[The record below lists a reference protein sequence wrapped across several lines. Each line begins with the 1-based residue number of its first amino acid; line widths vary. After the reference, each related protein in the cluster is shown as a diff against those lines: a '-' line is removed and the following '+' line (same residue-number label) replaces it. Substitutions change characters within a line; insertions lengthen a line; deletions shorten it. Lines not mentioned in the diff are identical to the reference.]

1 MRHCLLVSTIRP
13 PHGPSNFNTTALE
26 RSAKSLQQTNDSV
39 NGLKTSLEKNK
50 LDIKTLESHD
60 VYFSSQSSRA
70 KLDRFL
76 DEETQRTMVLQFEVA
91 ESVTPKP
98 FVTPPLALVLEKF
111 PQPPLRVGF
120 QWQEVDPVY
129 RLQKILFS
137 PIQHQALMMKT
148 FGFDTQ
154 QPVIL
159 RPFHLKPII
168 RVEATQ
174 EFIPVPEVTSGVLDL
189 NEKELKPELK
199 ILESNSTKIIEVKS
213 EQPETP
219 DAGIPQSVFPQPV
232 LGVKEHYHPIRDKVV
247 SLIRRFLP
255 DGKLG
260 PLQIFENGDIHFM
273 KWTFNPI
280 RYWVDEL
287 GRKVKVLHMAQ
298 LDKNTL
304 VDVHDAVVIPL
315 EPQEGSSIR
324 KTIKETVLN
333 EMTRIESQGYR
344 LKQAGESLPTELSQ
358 KPDLS
363 VLPGGPTQDSPFF
376 GDNPFKLSENKSAE
390 HKTGFKPKTFDA

>member
-1 MRHCLLVSTIRP
+1 
-13 PHGPSNFNTTALE
+13 LE
-26 RSAKSLQQTNDSV
+26 RSAKSLQQTNDSIY
-39 NGLKTSLEKNK
+39 GSQSALDKPK
-50 LDIKTLESHD
+50 LDIKALESHD

-76 DEETQRTMVLQFEVA
+76 DEETQRTMVLQFEAA
-91 ESVTPKP
+91 ETVTPKP

-174 EFIPVPEVTSGVLDL
+174 EFIPVPEVSSGGLGVTVAELDSVQQKTPDL
-189 NEKELKPELK
+189 NPTA
-199 ILESNSTKIIEVKS
+199 LETKTEPSDKS
-213 EQPETP
+213 EA
-219 DAGIPQSVFPQPV
+219 DIPQAVFPQPV

-247 SLIRRFLP
+247 SFIRRFLP

-304 VDVHDAVVIPL
+304 VDVHDAVTIPL
-315 EPQEGSSIR
+315 EPEEGASIR

-344 LKQAGESLPTELSQ
+344 LKQAGESLPAELSQ

-363 VLPGGPTQDSPFF
+363 VLPGGPTQDSPFY

-390 HKTGFKPKTFDA
+390 TKTGFKPKTFDA

>member
-1 MRHCLLVSTIRP
+1 LVSTIRP
-13 PHGPSNFNTTALE
+13 PHGPSTFNTTALE
-26 RSAKSLQQTNDSV
+26 RSAKSLQQTNEGV
-39 NGLKTSLEKNK
+39 NGTKSGLEKPK
-50 LDIKTLESHD
+50 LDIKALENHD

-76 DEETQRTMVLQFEVA
+76 DEETQRTMVLQFEAA
-91 ESVTPKP
+91 ETVTPKP

-111 PQPPLRVGF
+111 PQPSLRVGF

-137 PIQHQALMMKT
+137 PIPHQALMMKT
-148 FGFDTQ
+148 FGFDSQ

-174 EFIPVPEVTSGVLDL
+174 EFIPMPEVSATVLAVT
-189 NEKELKPELK
+189 EKEPAPDSDPKTELK
-199 ILESNSTKIIEVKS
+199 TEQAASAETGIL
-213 EQPETP
+213 P
-219 DAGIPQSVFPQPV
+219 AVFPQPA

-247 SLIRRFLP
+247 SFIRRFLP

-260 PLQIFENGDIHFM
+260 PLHIFENGDIHFM

-287 GRKVKVLHMAQ
+287 GRRVKVLHMAQ
-298 LDKNTL
+298 LDQNKL
-304 VDVHDAVVIPL
+304 VDVHDAVTIPL
-315 EPQEGSSIR
+315 DSQEGTGIR
-324 KTIKETVLN
+324 KAIKETVLN

-344 LKQAGESLPTELSQ
+344 LKQAGESIPGQLSQ
-358 KPDLS
+358 KPELTM
-363 VLPGGPTQDSPFF
+363 LPGGPTQDSPAY
-376 GDNPFKLSENKSAE
+376 GENPFKLAEN
-390 HKTGFKPKTFDA
+390 KTGFKPKTFDA

>member
-1 MRHCLLVSTIRP
+1 
-13 PHGPSNFNTTALE
+13 
-26 RSAKSLQQTNDSV
+26 
-39 NGLKTSLEKNK
+39 
-50 LDIKTLESHD
+50 
-60 VYFSSQSSRA
+60 
-70 KLDRFL
+70 
-76 DEETQRTMVLQFEVA
+76 
-91 ESVTPKP
+91 
-98 FVTPPLALVLEKF
+98 
-111 PQPPLRVGF
+111 
-120 QWQEVDPVY
+120 VDPVY

-174 EFIPVPEVTSGVLDL
+174 EFIPVPEVSSGGLGVTVTELDSVQQKTPDL
-189 NEKELKPELK
+189 NPTALETKTEPSDKPEA
-199 ILESNSTKIIEVKS
+199 
-213 EQPETP
+213 
-219 DAGIPQSVFPQPV
+219 DIPQAVFPQPV

-247 SLIRRFLP
+247 SFIRRFLP

-304 VDVHDAVVIPL
+304 VDVHDAVTIPL
-315 EPQEGSSIR
+315 EPEEGASIR

-344 LKQAGESLPTELSQ
+344 LKQAGESLPAELSQ

-363 VLPGGPTQDSPFF
+363 VLPGGPTQDSPLY

-390 HKTGFKPKTFDA
+390 TKTGFKPKTFDA